1 MATVVNYTCKS
12 LIKLIPGYS
21 LYHLI
26 AVCVKILGGWG
37 WGGTPYNGL
46 YGEAPPEERVSLSNI
61 LSGESE
67 KFI

>member
-26 AVCVKILGGWG
+26 AVCVKILGV
-37 WGGTPYNGL
+37 GGGG
-46 YGEAPPEERVSLSNI
+46 GEVLPIMAYTGRLHPKK
-61 LSGESE
+61 GCH
-67 KFI
+67 FQTY

>member
-26 AVCVKILGGWG
+26 AVCVKILGG
-37 WGGTPYNGL
+37 GGGKVLPIMAYTGRLHPKKGCHFQTY
-46 YGEAPPEERVSLSNI
+46 
-61 LSGESE
+61 
-67 KFI
+67 

>member
-26 AVCVKILGGWG
+26 AVCVKILGG
-37 WGGTPYNGL
+37 GGGGGG
-46 YGEAPPEERVSLSNI
+46 GEVLPIMAYTGRLHPKK
-61 LSGESE
+61 GCH
-67 KFI
+67 FQTY